1 MTNSKLFIQA
11 HKMTKLTIQPKDVYR
26 TKFGQWLVWL
36 KTGISNYIKPARKQV
51 NIDCAMIGDHNKYGS
66 GKLTKTYYLD
76 AILINLLTNKAL
88 LFTTIMIQ
96 SVIILNLI

>member
-26 TKFGQWLVWL
+26 TKFGQWLIWL
-36 KTGISNYIKPARKQV
+36 KTGISNYIKPASKQV
-51 NIDCAMIGDHNKYGS
+51 NINCAMVGEYNKCGS
-66 GKLTKTYYLD
+66 GKLTKTYNLYN
-76 AILINLLTNKAL
+76 ILINLLTNKTL
-88 LFTTIMIQ
+88 LFTIIMIQ